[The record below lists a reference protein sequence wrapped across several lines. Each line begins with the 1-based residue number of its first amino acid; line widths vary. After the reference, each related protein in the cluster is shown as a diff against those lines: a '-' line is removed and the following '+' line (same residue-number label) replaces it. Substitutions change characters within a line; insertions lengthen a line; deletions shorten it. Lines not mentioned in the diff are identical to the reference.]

1 MRAPA
6 VQIIQDKLPALA
18 TRITQLH
25 FANHPELLQRYSAA
39 GKERCFEDAVFH
51 LEFLIEALKIDH
63 RELYGNYILWA
74 AAMLEHRNIPKSDL
88 ENNLQYLLQ
97 ALQDELG
104 ADFPEQIESFIGH
117 AREKLAQKAITAS
130 SSITEENPLKDE
142 ARRYLKYLLNG
153 ERKKARA
160 SIDELVQKGTDI
172 KDIYQYIFQPTQYE
186 VGHLWQCNKITV
198 AHEHYCTAATQ
209 LIMSGLYPYI
219 FSTQRIGKTMVA
231 CSIAGELHELGI
243 RMVTDFFEL
252 AGWDTY
258 YLGANMPDTHL
269 QQAAA
274 EHRANLLAISVTLP
288 THVSTAAALIKQIKN
303 NPDHSELTILVG
315 GYPFLQH
322 PDLWEKIGAD
332 GFAGNANQ
340 AIAVA
345 EQLTG

>member
-1 MRAPA
+1 M
-6 VQIIQDKLPALA
+6 QIIQDKLPALA

-25 FANHPELLQRYSAA
+25 FANHPGLLQRYSPA

-63 RELYGNYILWA
+63 REMYGNYILWA

-104 ADFPEQIESFIGH
+104 ADFPEQIKNFIEH
-117 AREKLAQKAITAS
+117 ARERLAQKAIKTPA
-130 SSITEENPLKDE
+130 SITEENPLKDE
-142 ARRYLKYLLNG
+142 ARRYLEYLLDG
-153 ERKKARA
+153 EREKARA
-160 SIDELVQKGTDI
+160 SIDELVQKGTDV

-186 VGHLWQCNKITV
+186 IGHLWQCNKITV

-219 FSTQRIGKTMVA
+219 FSTERIGKTLVA
-231 CSIAGELHELGI
+231 CSISGELHELGI

-258 YLGANMPDTHL
+258 YLGANMPDRQL
-269 QQAAA
+269 QEAAA
-274 EHRANLLAISVTLP
+274 DHSADLLAISVTLP
-288 THVSTAAALIKQIKN
+288 THISTAAALIKQIRS
-303 NPDHSELTILVG
+303 NPALADLTILVG

-322 PDLWEKIGAD
+322 PDLWQKVNAD
-332 GFAGNANQ
+332 GFAENAAQ
-340 AIAVA
+340 AIVVA